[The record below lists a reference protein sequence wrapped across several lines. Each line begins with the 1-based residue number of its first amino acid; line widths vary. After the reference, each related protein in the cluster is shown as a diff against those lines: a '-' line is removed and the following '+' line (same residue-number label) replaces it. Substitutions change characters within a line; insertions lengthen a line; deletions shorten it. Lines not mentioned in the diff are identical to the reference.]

1 MRVRFN
7 HRIDLCT
14 EVVRQDAD
22 VFFGLQSGEVYII
35 SFATVGLAEQLM
47 YHMLN
52 KGFADLSD
60 FKVMDKNW
68 QYL

>member
-1 MRVRFN
+1 MRVRFH

-35 SFATVGLAEQLM
+35 SFENAMMAEN
-47 YHMLN
+47 MLRYMITN
-52 KGFADLSD
+52 GHADLSD